1 VSRLPRGTR
10 LRVID
15 ADRHGPGFPP
25 FRLGQTVTVART
37 VDAHAPDTPIPLVE
51 HRGDWK
57 WLRFEPLEAMQ

>member
-57 WLRFEPLEAMQ
+57 